1 MTSFMSME
9 QLVGKYYISHGP
21 QRMPAN
27 LPIPD
32 SAANGVC
39 TPSTDQACDSDYSEP
54 NAALMLEIC
63 DLINQKGKSL
73 PREAAFAITRNL
85 NSRANYGAMHA
96 LLLLDYC
103 VKNCGYPFHL
113 IISTKEFLNELV
125 RRFPERPTNVTMV
138 HHRILELVQQWN
150 STLCVTSRY
159 KDDFRHINDMYR
171 LLTYKGYRF
180 PPISKDAAA
189 VLNPSSTF
197 QTEEELEE
205 EDKIAQGAK
214 LQELLRVGTPA
225 ALEQAND
232 LMKIMS
238 GYDTERI
245 PNYKNQVEQE
255 LNRIEQRA
263 ILLNDMLIQ
272 KSPNDRHKSDSTLE
286 ELLGSAKSAQSRIQ
300 KLLSDG
306 EDDERMGRL
315 LELNDLINTVIT
327 KHADF
332 KAGKSIEGGVEAS
345 APKPPAKD
353 VPERQQGI
361 VSLIDLDDW
370 GAPGPGVAVSGP
382 VGSGSAAPSNNM
394 ASLMDALGDLNF
406 SSAPMQA
413 PQQTSPNTK
422 QLPAFSPPGANPS
435 PYDAFGSMTPPAT
448 GTPNSGFRMPMQQP
462 QQQQQPFSQPFSAM
476 GQFASG
482 PFGGGSGPGS
492 AQGGGTPT
500 ARPATPVS
508 TPNNLGNLGWGG
520 GTPNVL
526 ATGSNV
532 GTPPMQS
539 QQKQLPLQQPQQLQQ
554 QQQPPQQQ
562 RADPFGGVDLF
573 ASTSVPGTPPAN
585 GSVPGTPPTGSTAA
599 AKKECTIFDKNG
611 LQIKYRLI
619 WKGNAW
625 AAQAV
630 FINVTPVPFT
640 NLAFQVAAP
649 KSMTLHM
656 ETASGSVVPPLN
668 TAQVTQGMHIMN
680 PSKEP
685 LRIRF
690 KVTYAVNGA
699 VVNETGEYL
708 DS

>member
-1 MTSFMSME
+1 MGFC
-9 QLVGKYYISHGP
+9 LF
-21 QRMPAN
+21 
-27 LPIPD
+27 
-32 SAANGVC
+32 
-39 TPSTDQACDSDYSEP
+39 TDQACDSDYSEP

-159 KDDFRHINDMYR
+159 KDDFKHINDMYR

-180 PPISKDAAA
+180 PPISQDAAA
-189 VLNPSSTF
+189 VLNPSGTF
-197 QTEEELEE
+197 QTEEELEQ

-272 KSPNDRHKSDSTLE
+272 KSPGDRHKSDSTLE
-286 ELLGSAKSAQSRIQ
+286 ELLGSARSAQARIQ

-306 EDDERMGRL
+306 EDDERTGRL
-315 LELNDLINTVIT
+315 LELNDLINMVIT

-332 KAGKSIEGGVEAS
+332 KAGKSIQGGVEAS
-345 APKPPAKD
+345 APKLPAKD
-353 VPERQQGI
+353 VPKPQEGI

-370 GAPGPGVAVSGP
+370 GAPGPGVSVSGP
-382 VGSGSAAPSNNM
+382 VGSSAPTQSNNM

-406 SSAPMQA
+406 SSAPM
-413 PQQTSPNTK
+413 PTSNQTSPNAK

-435 PYDAFGSMTPPAT
+435 QFDVFGSMTPPTT
-448 GTPNSGFRMPMQQP
+448 GTPNSGFRMPMQQQPQP
-462 QQQQQPFSQPFSAM
+462 QQQQSFAQPAFSAM
-476 GQFASG
+476 GQFSSG
-482 PFGGGSGPGS
+482 PYGGGSGPGS

-508 TPNNLGNLGWGG
+508 TPNNLGNVGWGG
-520 GTPNVL
+520 GTPNAL
-526 ATGSNV
+526 AAGSNA
-532 GTPPMQS
+532 GTPAAQL
-539 QQKQLPLQQPQQLQQ
+539 QQKLLPVQQ
-554 QQQPPQQQ
+554 QQQAQPQQQ
-562 RADPFGGVDLF
+562 RPDPFGGVDLF
-573 ASTSVPGTPPAN
+573 ASASAPGTPPLN
-585 GSVPGTPPTGSTAA
+585 SSVPSTPPADSAA
-599 AKKECTIFDKNG
+599 ASKKESTIFDKNG
-611 LQIKYRLI
+611 LQIKYRLV

-630 FINVTPVPFT
+630 FINTTPVPFT

-656 ETASGSVVPPLN
+656 ETASGTVVPPLN
-668 TAQVTQGMHIMN
+668 TSQVTQGMHIMN

-699 VVNETGEYL
+699 LVNETGEYVG
-708 DS
+708 S

>member
-9 QLVGKYYISHGP
+9 QLVGKY
-21 QRMPAN
+21 
-27 LPIPD
+27 
-32 SAANGVC
+32 
-39 TPSTDQACDSDYSEP
+39 QACDSDYSEP

-315 LELNDLINTVIT
+315 LELNDLINMVIT

-332 KAGKSIEGGVEAS
+332 KAGKSIEGGAEAS

-353 VPERQQGI
+353 APKPQQAI

-382 VGSGSAAPSNNM
+382 VGSSSTAPSNNM

-406 SSAPMQA
+406 SSAPMHA
-413 PQQTSPNTK
+413 PQQTSPSAK

-435 PYDAFGSMTPPAT
+435 PYDAFGSMTPTAT
-448 GTPNSGFRMPMQQP
+448 GTPNSGFRMPMQQQQP
-462 QQQQQPFSQPFSAM
+462 QPQQPFSQPFSAM

-492 AQGGGTPT
+492 AQGGGTPV
-500 ARPATPVS
+500 RPATPVS
-508 TPNNLGNLGWGG
+508 TPNNPGNLGWGG
-520 GTPNVL
+520 GTPNAL
-526 ATGSNV
+526 AFGSNV

-539 QQKQLPLQQPQQLQQ
+539 QQKQPPLQQ
-554 QQQPPQQQ
+554 QQQQPQQQ
-562 RADPFGGVDLF
+562 QQRPDPFGGVDLF
-573 ASTSVPGTPPAN
+573 ASASAPGTPPAT

-599 AKKECTIFDKNG
+599 AKKESTIFDKNG